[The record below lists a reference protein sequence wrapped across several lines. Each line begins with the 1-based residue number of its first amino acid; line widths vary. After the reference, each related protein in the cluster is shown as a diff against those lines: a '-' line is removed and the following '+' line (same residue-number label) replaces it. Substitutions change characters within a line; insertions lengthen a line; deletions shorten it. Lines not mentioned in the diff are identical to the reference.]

1 MAEPILYAPALNAVI
16 AIADSGLVGNAT
28 APPGSGVYG
37 ASNDAK
43 SWGSLGSTGT
53 GVVGQSSNGSSGL
66 IGSVDPVYSQPVG
79 VFGASSNQGVMGM
92 ATTNTGTGVY
102 GGGAAGNAAFN
113 GIGVRG
119 ETFNGVAIQGKSYGS
134 TGLAGNFIGNVAVS
148 GNVQVG
154 GDVILTNA
162 DCAEDFDGAE
172 PTLEP
177 GNVVVI
183 DDNGAVQRCDA
194 DYDRKVAGVIS
205 GAGTFRPAIILDKRP
220 TTDQPSPKNPRVPVA
235 LMGKVFCKVDADRS
249 PISIGDLL
257 TTSTTSGHAMKVAD
271 QARAFGAVIGK
282 ALARL
287 ERGRGLIPILIA
299 LQ

>member
-1 MAEPILYAPALNAVI
+1 MAEPMEPDPVVI
-16 AIADSGLVGNAT
+16 AAQALDDSGIVGNAK
-28 APPGSGVYG
+28 APDGYGVYG
-37 ASNDAK
+37 ASSDGK
-43 SWGSLGSTGT
+43 SWGILGSTGT
-53 GVVGQSSNGSSGL
+53 GVTGQSSNGSTGL

-79 VFGASSNQGVMGM
+79 VFGSSTNQGVMGM

-102 GGGAAGNAAFN
+102 GGGTAGNAAFN

-119 ETFNGVAIQGKSYGS
+119 ETFNGVAIQGKSYGT

-183 DDNGAVQRCDA
+183 DDNGAVQRCEA

-205 GAGTFRPAIILDKRP
+205 GAGTFRPAIILDKRL
-220 TTDQPSPKNPRVPVA
+220 TTDQPSLKNPRVPVA

-287 ERGRGLIPILIA
+287 EGGRGLIPILIA